1 MTPTA
6 LKQTALT
13 VSSATAE
20 LITKILVQF
29 PQAHIQ
35 PRSIPLT
42 DEDISLEVILPM
54 SMTDIYQAREWMYN
68 LVIELQEHYD
78 VIIMV
83 SVIPPEGQA
92 TSDPRGQPA

>member
-1 MTPTA
+1 MSPTA

-13 VSSATAE
+13 VASATAE
-20 LITKILVQF
+20 LITKILAQF

-54 SMTDIYQAREWMYN
+54 SMTDIYQAREWIYD
-68 LVIELQEHYD
+68 LVIELQERYD
-78 VIIMV
+78 VIIMA
-83 SVIPPEGQA
+83 SIIPPEGQA
-92 TSDPRGQPA
+92 TINPQ